1 MSHVDA
7 YTNADQLSQTGRQN
21 GAVQFYNS
29 GQPIATIQ
37 QANVIKNELSHKLP
51 EKSCPSVIT
60 KLCTPKNSYLL
71 SVH

>member
-51 EKSCPSVIT
+51 EE
-60 KLCTPKNSYLL
+60 KLSLVNATL
-71 SVH
+71 HT